1 MKISSIA
8 LLLISNILN
17 AQDNVSNAELSKKL
31 DLLLGKL
38 GGLEERVAKL
48 ESDNLEV
55 KKEVK
60 EVAKTA
66 KRSKNRFFR
75 FGDPPK
81 WGEKEIFPK

>member
-31 DLLLGKL
+31 DLLLRKL

-48 ESDNLEV
+48 ESDNVEV
-55 KKEVK
+55 K
-60 EVAKTA
+60 
-66 KRSKNRFFR
+66 
-75 FGDPPK
+75 
-81 WGEKEIFPK
+81 